1 MRTLS
6 VIIPAYNAQDTL
18 RESLDSLLVQ
28 RGAELQIIVVND
40 GSTDGT
46 EQVLEEFSQLHSLE
60 ILNQENRGLGAARN
74 AGSQRATGDW
84 IAFLDADDRWTPNK
98 VDVLSKFIGKHPE
111 AEWVYHNV
119 WEWFL
124 DGSLRKRNTKTFSQ
138 FSDLWGNNPFT
149 PSATAI
155 KKTTY
160 DKTQGWEERRDR
172 VEDLGLWK
180 SLIDLGIQPLH
191 ISRPLTKYRVGA
203 GITSN
208 AEDHFAKVSNVWKEW
223 VESGAMSTMEYNL
236 AIQRKHYEMG
246 RYFHKASEFEK
257 ARYHYKRSP
266 ISAAQRLL
274 VLATQMGL
282 SL

>member
-1 MRTLS
+1 MQTLS

-18 RESLDSLLVQ
+18 REALDSLLVQ

-46 EQVLEEFSQLHSLE
+46 AQVLVEFSQLHSLE
-60 ILNQENRGLGAARN
+60 IINQENRGLGAARN
-74 AGSQRATGDW
+74 AGAQSATGDW

-98 VDVLSKFIGKHPE
+98 VAVLSKFLQKHPE

-124 DGSLRKRNTKTFSQ
+124 EGSLRKRKTVTYSQ
-138 FSDLWGNNPFT
+138 FSDVWENNPFT

-155 KKTTY
+155 KKSTY

-180 SLIDLGIQPLH
+180 SLIDLGVQPLH
-191 ISRPLTKYRVGA
+191 VSRPLTKYRIGA
-203 GITSN
+203 GITSDV
-208 AEDHFAKVSNVWKEW
+208 EDHFTKVSNVWKEW
-223 VESGAMSTMEYNL
+223 VENGGMSTIEFNL

-246 RYFHKASEFEK
+246 RYFHKSSEFEK
-257 ARYHYKRSP
+257 ACYHYKKSP
-266 ISAAQRLL
+266 ISAVQRLL
-274 VLATQMGL
+274 IIATQMGL